1 MRGYIMKRYGVIL
14 SSVMLF
20 SSGSY
25 GVNTYSYLWVTS
37 NNAGGQLSY
46 TGPSLTDITGTLN
59 ALYTGTM
66 RVAYVD
72 CSTTANEYINYNGT
86 EHWVFIPSF
95 ITMGG
100 KRINLTPEVPSGY
113 TDSGKLPSG
122 DFIFK
127 EYKITPSYALG
138 GCSAIGN
145 TYAINYTY
153 PEISIRADVSGLA
166 AGAYSGTIPVRM
178 AYADYFVKQP
188 SDVSRFADTLAY
200 NNSSMVQIPY
210 NINITNVC
218 QVSPS
223 NITIDHGR
231 FGIGQGNG
239 NFVKKDIQVTCE
251 GNAQLTINFQPLTS
265 PTQSYTEG
273 VGVGLGHGFD
283 AVVQIGNLGLSNISP
298 VKNMQIQKGM
308 TIIPLTSTIHEGNNS
323 SVGTLYG
330 TANLNLT
337 VK

>member
-1 MRGYIMKRYGVIL
+1 MKRYGVIL

-20 SSGSY
+20 SFGSY
-25 GVNTYSYLWVTS
+25 GANLYSYLWVTD
-37 NNAGGQLSY
+37 NNTGGQLSY

-72 CSTTANEYINYNGT
+72 CSTTANEYVNYRAN

-113 TDSGKLPSG
+113 TNAGKLPSG
-122 DFIFK
+122 EFIFK
-127 EYKITPSYALG
+127 EYELSSHSVLG
-138 GCSAIGN
+138 GCSTVGN
-145 TYAINYTY
+145 TYAMNYTY
-153 PEISIRADVSGLA
+153 PAISIKADVSGLT
-166 AGAYSGTIPVRM
+166 AGMYTGTIPVRM
-178 AYADYFVKQP
+178 AFGEYFSKQP
-188 SDVSRFADTLAY
+188 GDISRFADTLAY
-200 NNSSMVQIPY
+200 NHATTVPIPY

-239 NFVKKDIQVTCE
+239 NFVKKDIQITCE

-283 AVVQIGNLGLSNISP
+283 AVVQIGNLGLSNASP
-298 VKNMQIQKGM
+298 AKNMQIQKGM

-323 SVGTLYG
+323 SVGALYG
-330 TANLNLT
+330 TANLNMT